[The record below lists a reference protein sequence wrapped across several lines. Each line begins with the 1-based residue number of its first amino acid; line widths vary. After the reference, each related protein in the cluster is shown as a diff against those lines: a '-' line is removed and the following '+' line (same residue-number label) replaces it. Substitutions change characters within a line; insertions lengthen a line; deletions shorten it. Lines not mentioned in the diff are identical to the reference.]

1 MSATARN
8 QVFSAVHTVG
18 GLLPADMLVR
28 ICDGKDVSGSK
39 PADYRVIG
47 ARSVRDDA
55 ERHWS
60 YLKSIWVELRE
71 KLPVARETDA
81 PADPTGLARSQW
93 LEPLFNELGFG
104 SLATVGA
111 AGIGSD
117 DGGKTFAIS
126 HRWNHVPIHL
136 IAWNAK
142 LDARPA
148 PGAVPPQ
155 SLVQECLNRSDA
167 HLWAVLSNGRQ
178 LRLLRDSNALA
189 TASYVEF
196 DLEAIFDGELFSEFV
211 LLYRLLHV
219 SRFEMLD
226 GTAASSCWLENWRV
240 EAISSGVRALDN
252 HREGVKK
259 AIEAL
264 GTGFLRHPAN
274 GRLRREIDADALH
287 AALLRMA
294 YRMIFWF
301 VADDRDVLHPKETPD
316 QVRQRYAAY
325 FSSARLR
332 RQALRRRGTTRGDL
346 YQALRIV
353 FGALGDEHGRP
364 ELGLPGLGGLFD
376 DGSAD
381 APLTDLALSNI
392 DLLEAVRHLSRVRDE
407 QSARWRQ
414 VDYRNIGAEELGSIY
429 ESLLEYVPKHSA
441 VDGTFELVNRLGN
454 DRKKTGSYYTPTS
467 LIEVLLDS
475 NLDPVIDEAQ
485 KRAEQKAAEAG
496 LPDAQQTIVDELLAL
511 TVCDPA
517 CGSGHFLVAAARRIA
532 KRLAAVRERNPE
544 PTLDAVRDALHDVA
558 ARCIYGVDLN
568 PMAVELAKVSLWL
581 ETLRPGKALSFL
593 DAHIKHGNALIG
605 ATPTLINGGI
615 PDKAF
620 KPIEGDDPHI
630 ARSLERRNAEERAN
644 QMSIFD
650 VLRPGETTNAAFAD
664 ELRRITNARADE
676 LRDVHKQADEY
687 RSWTG
692 SAEYLR
698 AKQVADAW
706 CAAFMWLKTK
716 DAPEPITHGV
726 FTRLQTGEA
735 QRVPTATLHEVERIR
750 AQYHFFHWHLAFP
763 DVFSAA
769 TEAAE
774 PDPVS
779 GWHGGFS
786 CVLSNPPW
794 DKVDFEDKKYFSL
807 VDQSIAAMAGAARR
821 NRIARWTEENPAG
834 GNRYRSARRTVK
846 ATFHFTSKSGSFP
859 LCQQGL
865 SAKGVN
871 SLFLDHLFAE
881 RLSSLAA
888 PHGRFGC
895 VVQTS
900 IATSAGAQR
909 LFSDLAQRGSITS
922 LYDFEN
928 RKPLFVGVDSRYR
941 FCLLSLSGRARR
953 EPAAK
958 FAFFL
963 GDATE
968 LQDRERA
975 FTLNPE
981 EIGLLNPNT
990 GTLPIFRSRRDA
1002 DLTVAIHRR
1011 IPVLWNENIDDGN
1024 PWQISFKNLFNTT
1037 DDSDLFHTRE
1047 SLENQGWILKDNIFE
1062 LNGRRMLPVYEGKMA
1077 HHFDHRWNAYHG
1089 ARNEDH
1095 RRVSAA
1101 AKQDPSVLAA
1111 PRYWILEEG
1120 HIPVTRKGNKT
1131 RVPGIELRLNDV
1143 DWSRGWLCGW
1153 RDITVSTNERTA
1165 ISAFIPR
1172 TAVVETYPLMLPRV
1186 SPALTAAL
1194 VAAQSSLVLDYT
1206 SRQKMS
1212 DSHMK
1217 VFIWKQLPIP
1227 HPDTLAAH
1235 LPFLLPRVLELSYT
1249 AYDMADLGRDLGD
1262 PADAQP
1268 FQWDEERRA
1277 QIRAELDAY
1286 FFHVYG
1292 IARADVD
1299 YILESFQTESGGL
1312 KNNEIAKYGSYR
1324 TKDLVLAEY
1333 DRMAAAGVSLT
1344 NPLVDGESY
1353 TSTLNPPPGHGPRH
1367 PTK

>member
-28 ICDGKDVSGSK
+28 ISEGKDVSGSK

-71 KLPVARETDA
+71 KLPVAREADV

-111 AGIGSD
+111 AEIGTD
-117 DGGKTFAIS
+117 DGSKTFAIS

-136 IAWNAK
+136 IPWNAK
-142 LDARPA
+142 LDTRSA

-219 SRFEMLD
+219 SRFELAE
-226 GTAASSCWLENWRV
+226 GAAASSCWLENWRV
-240 EAISSGVRALDN
+240 EAITSGVRALDN

-274 GRLRREIDADALH
+274 SRLRQEVDADALH

-301 VADDRDVLHPKETPD
+301 VADDREALHPKETPE

-332 RQALRRRGTTRGDL
+332 RQALRRRGTTHSDL

-353 FGALGDEHGRP
+353 FDALGDEHGRP

-376 DGSAD
+376 DTPAD
-381 APLTDLALSNI
+381 APLNSLSLANI

-407 QSARWRQ
+407 SSARWRQ

-485 KRAEQKAAEAG
+485 KRGEQKAVEARM
-496 LPDAQQTIVDELLAL
+496 PDAQQRIIEELLAL

-532 KRLAAVRERNPE
+532 KRVAAIREGNPE

-593 DAHIKHGNALIG
+593 DSHIKHGNALIG
-605 ATPTLINGGI
+605 ATPALINAGI

-620 KPIEGDDPHI
+620 KHVEGDDPQT
-630 ARSLERRNAEERAN
+630 ALSLKRRNAEERAN

-650 VLRPGETTNAAFAD
+650 VLQQAETTNATFAAQ
-664 ELRRITNARADE
+664 LRRITDAPANE
-676 LRDVHKQADEY
+676 LSDVHKQADAY
-687 RSWTG
+687 RNWATSPDYVH
-692 SAEYLR
+692 AQR
-698 AKQVADAW
+698 VADAW
-706 CAAFMWLKTK
+706 CAAFVWHKTK
-716 DAPEPITHGV
+716 DAPEPVT
-726 FTRLQTGEA
+726 
-735 QRVPTATLHEVERIR
+735 QRVFRRLRAREAVPEATLEEIERLR
-750 AQYHFFHWHLAFP
+750 AQYRFFHWHLSFP
-763 DVFSAA
+763 EIFSVLADVS
-769 TEAAE
+769 E
-774 PDPVS
+774 PDPVG

-786 CVLSNPPW
+786 CVLTNPPW
-794 DKVDFEDKKYFSL
+794 DKVDFEDKKYFSV
-807 VDQSIAAMAGAARR
+807 VDPTIAAISGAARR
-821 NRIARWTEENPAG
+821 TRITRWMMENMAG
-834 GNRYRSARRTVK
+834 GEHYRNARRTVK
-846 ATFHFTSKSGSFP
+846 STFLFAGSSGSFP
-859 LCQQGL
+859 LC
-865 SAKGVN
+865 AKGLTVKGVT
-871 SLFLDHLFAE
+871 SLQIDHLFAE
-881 RLSSLAA
+881 QVTSLVCAD
-888 PHGRFGC
+888 GRVGC
-895 VVQTS
+895 IIPTS
-900 IATSAGAQR
+900 IATGAAAQH
-909 LFSDLAQRGSITS
+909 LFANLNRRGAIAS

-928 RKPLFVGVDSRYR
+928 GKPLFVGVHSSYK
-941 FCLLSLSGRARR
+941 FCLLSLTGRELR

-963 GDATE
+963 TE
-968 LQDRERA
+968 PEDLENTSRTFA
-975 FTLNPE
+975 LTTE
-981 EIGLLNPNT
+981 EIEKLNPNT
-990 GTLPIFRSRRDA
+990 GNLPIFRTRRDA
-1002 DLTVAIHRR
+1002 DLTLDIYRR
-1011 IPVLWNENIDDGN
+1011 FPVLADESKRKEGAWPVEFI
-1024 PWQISFKNLFNTT
+1024 PTPFHMT
-1037 DDSDLFHTRE
+1037 DDSDLFRTRE
-1047 SLENQGWILKDNIFE
+1047 SLDMEGWSLAGNLFAKGSE
-1062 LNGRRMLPVYEGKMA
+1062 RMLPLYEGKMA
-1077 HHFDHRWNAYHG
+1077 HHFDHRWNSFFG
-1089 ARNEDH
+1089 TGSDDRRNLALSE
-1095 RRVSAA
+1095 
-1101 AKQDPSVLAA
+1101 KLDPSALAM
-1111 PRYWILEEG
+1111 PRYWIAESGLIATIRG
-1120 HIPVTRKGNKT
+1120 KT
-1131 RVPGIELRLNDV
+1131 SVDVPGVELRLQDSS
-1143 DWSRGWLCGW
+1143 WSRPWLCGW
-1153 RDITVSTNERTA
+1153 RDVCRTTDERTA
-1165 ISAFIPR
+1165 IPAFLPR
-1172 TAVVETYPLMLPRV
+1172 SGVGHTFPLMLPRV
-1186 SPALTAAL
+1186 SANLAAAL
-1194 VAAQSSLVLDYT
+1194 IAAQSSLVFDFVA
-1206 SRQKMS
+1206 RQKVGGIHMS
-1212 DSHMK
+1212 LMT
-1217 VFIWKQLPIP
+1217 WKQLPVPPPDSLDP
-1227 HPDTLAAH
+1227 HT
-1235 LPFLLPRVLELSYT
+1235 PFITPRVLELVYT
-1249 AYDMADLGRDLGD
+1249 AHDMDPLAIDLGD
-1262 PADAQP
+1262 SVGTPP
-1268 FQWDEERRA
+1268 FRWDERRRA
-1277 QIRAELDAY
+1277 RIRAELDAY
-1286 FFHVYG
+1286 FFHLYG
-1292 IARADVD
+1292 IKRDDVD
-1299 YILESFQTESGGL
+1299 YILESFQTENGGL
-1312 KNNEIAKYGSYR
+1312 KHNEIAKYGTYR

-1333 DRMAAAGVSLT
+1333 DRMAAVGVSLT
-1344 NPLVDGESY
+1344 SPLVDGENY
-1353 TSTLNPPPGHGPRH
+1353 TPALKPPPGRGPRH
-1367 PTK
+1367 SAQ